1 MRALHWAIL
10 LAVGILVFGLIFGVA
25 GLLLAPIVG
34 LVAIVAIIIW
44 FSEKKAKHEPPAE

>member
-10 LAVGILVFGLIFGVA
+10 LAIAILIFGLVFGVA

-34 LVAIVAIIIW
+34 LVAIVAIIFW
-44 FSEKKAKHEPPAE
+44 FMEKKAKHEPPAE